1 MPEVGELAGKVALVT
16 GGGAGIGRA
25 ICLKL
30 ARMGAAVAVMDVREE
45 AAAGVVSEIEGT
57 GGRGLAV
64 ACDVTD
70 YSAVTA
76 TVDRVVLEL
85 GVPYILVNN
94 AGIDIVRMFVDTD
107 EALWRRLTDVNY
119 IGFLAVTHAV
129 APKMIENKSGL
140 MINIGS
146 DAGRIGNPGDAVYCG
161 TKAAMMATSKAFA
174 REFARHGIRV
184 NCVAPGATQVRF
196 SDDPEHQAAY
206 QRFGEK
212 IPFGR
217 VGTPRDVAQACLFL
231 SDPDKSGYITGSVIR
246 VDGGLILSGMP
257 EGRNAPSW
265 TPPPAEKTWDDSNL

>member
-76 TVDRVVLEL
+76 AVDRVVLEL

-184 NCVAPGATQVRF
+184 NCVAPGPIRGTELL
-196 SDDPEHQAAY
+196 DDFYEGET
-206 QRFGEK
+206 GEK
-212 IPFGR
+212 IARMVPLR
-217 VGTPRDVAQACLFL
+217 RLGTAEDVADVVGFFASDDSRYLTGQVL
-231 SDPDKSGYITGSVIR
+231 S
-246 VDGGLILSGMP
+246 VDGGLTMIG
-257 EGRNAPSW
+257 
-265 TPPPAEKTWDDSNL
+265 